1 MVLRQLFPPEKTKK
15 VHKLVFKYETKKCQ
29 LTMKQWQDFFV
40 ECRILREFYEVVKK
54 YTGEDNNWILS
65 KYKKVSLPLTL
76 HLREK

>member
-1 MVLRQLFPPEKTKK
+1 MVLQQLFPPEKTKK

-40 ECRILREFYEVVKK
+40 ECHILREFYEVVKK

-76 HLREK
+76 HLREE